1 MIFARKINKIKE
13 FYNIF
18 VLKMPEFYR
27 IIARI
32 FFPIFF
38 FGGGAR
44 ALPASPSPTPEISCV
59 GLRILL
65 RTPSYK
71 RTPPNNKILYK
82 SLMG

>member
-1 MIFARKINKIKE
+1 MAE
-13 FYNIF
+13 FYI
-18 VLKMPEFYR
+18 

-38 FGGGAR
+38 LGGGGAR

-71 RTPPNNKILYK
+71 RTPPQQQNPV
-82 SLMG
+82 